1 MLTEGE
7 GHREREGVGVGG
19 VSPLFI
25 VDERDAP
32 FHVAEETA
40 HLTTVKDGDQF
51 PDLHLRLFRA
61 ASTIESRMTGCA
73 KLVPFVGLATVRTMP
88 SASGVR
94 STRPISSRGLPCSTS
109 TIHCRLTPT
118 FSARVFWSRRRAFLR
133 SRIRAPRSIGV
144 RIRIYHLCSQCQR
157 TLTLYQCQRTATRG
171 KVGEWRH
178 FAMSANGDMCL
189 APLGRS
195 PSLGRFLIRRRSSYR
210 R

>member
-1 MLTEGE
+1 VLTEGE
-7 GHREREGVGVGG
+7 GHREGEGVGVSG

-40 HLTTVKDGDQF
+40 HLATVKDGDQF

-61 ASTIESRMTGCA
+61 ASMIESRMTGCA
-73 KLVPFVGLATVRTMP
+73 KLVPSVGLSTVRTMP
-88 SASGVR
+88 SAFAVR

-118 FSARVFWSRRRAFLR
+118 FSARVFWSRPRAFLR
-133 SRIRAPRSIGV
+133 SRIRAPKSIGV
-144 RIRIYHLCSQCQR
+144 RIRIDHLYSE
-157 TLTLYQCQRTATRG
+157 CQRTATRG

-178 FAMSANGDMCL
+178 FAMSANGDM
-189 APLGRS
+189 A
-195 PSLGRFLIRRRSSYR
+195 
-210 R
+210 

>member
-7 GHREREGVGVGG
+7 GHREGEGVGVGR

-25 VDERDAP
+25 VDETDAP

-40 HLTTVKDGDQF
+40 HLATVKDGDQF

-61 ASTIESRMTGCA
+61 ASTIESRITGCA
-73 KLVPFVGLATVRTMP
+73 TLVPLVGLSTVRTMP
-88 SASGVR
+88 SASAVR

-133 SRIRAPRSIGV
+133 SRMRAPKSIGV
-144 RIRIYHLCSQCQR
+144 RIRIFSLSSPMS
-157 TLTLYQCQRTATRG
+157 ANDDIMP
-171 KVGEWRH
+171 
-178 FAMSANGDMCL
+178 MSANGDIPQCQRM
-189 APLGRS
+189 ATWTSSHPQAEPWEISDRH
-195 PSLGRFLIRRRSSYR
+195 RSSSGASR
-210 R
+210 LPLA

>member
-7 GHREREGVGVGG
+7 GHREGEGVGVGR

-25 VDERDAP
+25 VDETDAP

-40 HLTTVKDGDQF
+40 HLATVKDGDQF

-61 ASTIESRMTGCA
+61 ASTTESRTTGCA
-73 KLVPFVGLATVRTMP
+73 KLVPFVGLSTVRTMP
-88 SASGVR
+88 SASAVR

-144 RIRIYHLCSQCQR
+144 RIRIYHPCSQCQR
-157 TLTLYQCQRTATRG
+157 TATIG

-178 FAMSANGDMCL
+178 FAMSANGDIAL
-189 APLGRS
+189 KPHRAEP
-195 PSLGRFLIRRRSSYR
+195 
-210 R
+210 